1 MVVGCLLLGHAGAA
15 GQGDVA
21 ASAKRPRHDRGVT
34 VCRWLGDRIGMF
46 RITVA
51 GLFLMAVGYTLL
63 GPAPPLQALLGPMH
77 QEWLIWVSLSIVGV
91 GAGMAFVPLLPA
103 MLTSLAAVSI
113 PAQGSCLPASD
124 PAQLTHFASMDCHCL
139 SMEASANLVS
149 MQLPA

>member
-1 MVVGCLLLGHAGAA
+1 
-15 GQGDVA
+15 
-21 ASAKRPRHDRGVT
+21 
-34 VCRWLGDRIGMF
+34 MF

-113 PAQGSCLPASD
+113 SARACL
-124 PAQLTHFASMDCHCL
+124 LLMLL
-139 SMEASANLVS
+139 S
-149 MQLPA
+149 

>member
-1 MVVGCLLLGHAGAA
+1 
-15 GQGDVA
+15 
-21 ASAKRPRHDRGVT
+21 
-34 VCRWLGDRIGMF
+34 MF

-113 PAQGSCLPASD
+113 PAQAFCLLDSD
-124 PAQLTHFASMDCHCL
+124 IAQLTHFASEDRHCIEK
-139 SMEASANLVS
+139 EASARLMS